1 MSGQRRSQ
9 IAGKAR
15 IENVKHHIMNG
26 IWAIVLAAG
35 ESRRMGSPK
44 MLLPYNDVTVIE
56 QVIRNLMDA
65 DIDRVVVVL
74 GANREEIMTV
84 TRQYDVFHCYNEEY
98 RKGMLSSVKCGFYS
112 LPQGCTGA
120 LIMPGDQPMTGPG
133 EINRVIRAFLESDRG
148 LVMAAHN
155 GKRGH
160 PLIVDLKYADEVL
173 NLPEGEGLRLLAQ
186 SHPDDVL
193 ESDTDDS
200 SVLRDIDTQEDYMNE
215 ISNTRE

>member
-1 MSGQRRSQ
+1 M
-9 IAGKAR
+9 
-15 IENVKHHIMNG
+15 
-26 IWAIVLAAG
+26 LAAG

-56 QVIRNLMDA
+56 QVINNLLDA
-65 DIDRVVVVL
+65 DIDRIVVVL
-74 GANREEIMTV
+74 GANREEIMEV
-84 TRQYDVFHCYNEEY
+84 TRSYDVFHCYNEDY
-98 RKGMLSSVKCGFYS
+98 MGGMLSSVKCGFYS

-133 EINRVIRAFLESDRG
+133 EINRVIRAFMESDKG

-160 PLIVDLKYADEVL
+160 PLIVDMKYADEVL
-173 NLPEGEGLRLLAQ
+173 NLPEDEGLRALAAK
-186 SHPDDVL
+186 HPEDVM

-215 ISNTRE
+215 ISKTRK

>member
-1 MSGQRRSQ
+1 
-9 IAGKAR
+9 
-15 IENVKHHIMNG
+15 MNG

-56 QVIRNLMDA
+56 QVIRNLLDS
-65 DIDRVVVVL
+65 DIDRVVIVL
-74 GANREEIMTV
+74 GANREKIMTV
-84 TRQYDVFHCYNEEY
+84 TRSYDVFHCYNEDY
-98 RKGMLSSVKCGFYS
+98 QTGMLSSVKCGFYS

-133 EINRVIRAFLESDRG
+133 EINRVIRTFLESDKG

-160 PLIVDLKYADEVL
+160 PLIVDMKYADEVL
-173 NLPEGEGLRLLAQ
+173 NLPDGEGLRALADRHQ
-186 SHPDDVL
+186 EDVL

-215 ISNTRE
+215 ISKTRE

>member
-1 MSGQRRSQ
+1 
-9 IAGKAR
+9 
-15 IENVKHHIMNG
+15 MNG

-56 QVIRNLMDA
+56 QVINNLLDA
-65 DIDRVVVVL
+65 DIDRIVVVL
-74 GANREEIMTV
+74 GANREKIMEV
-84 TRQYDVFHCYNEEY
+84 TRSYDVFHCYNEDY
-98 RKGMLSSVKCGFYS
+98 KGGMLSSVKCGFYS

-133 EINRVIRAFLESDRG
+133 EINRVIRAFIESDKG

-160 PLIVDLKYADEVL
+160 PLIVDMKYADEVL
-173 NLPEGEGLRLLAQ
+173 SLPEGEGLRALAAK
-186 SHPDDVL
+186 HPEDVM

-215 ISNTRE
+215 ISKTRK

>member
-1 MSGQRRSQ
+1 
-9 IAGKAR
+9 
-15 IENVKHHIMNG
+15 MNG

-56 QVIRNLMDA
+56 QVINNLLDA

-74 GANREEIMTV
+74 GANREEIMKV
-84 TRQYDVFHCYNEEY
+84 TRSYDVFHCYNEDY
-98 RKGMLSSVKCGFYS
+98 KGGMLSSVKCGFYS

-133 EINRVIRAFLESDRG
+133 EINRVIRTFLESERG

-160 PLIVDLKYADEVL
+160 PLIVDMKYADEVL
-173 NLPEGEGLRLLAQ
+173 NLSEGEGLRALAAM
-186 SHPDDVL
+186 HPEDVL
-193 ESDTDDS
+193 EADTDDS

-215 ISNTRE
+215 ISKTRK

>member
-1 MSGQRRSQ
+1 MTR
-9 IAGKAR
+9 
-15 IENVKHHIMNG
+15 

-56 QVIRNLMDA
+56 QVILNLLDS

-74 GANREEIMTV
+74 GAGREEIMSV
-84 TRQYDVFHCYNEEY
+84 TRRYDVFHCYNEDY
-98 RKGMLSSVKCGFYS
+98 KLGMLSSVKCGFYS
-112 LPQGCTGA
+112 LPRGCIGA

-133 EINRVIRAFLESDRG
+133 EINRVIRTFLESCKG

-160 PLIVDLKYADEVL
+160 PLIVDMKYADEVL
-173 NLPEGEGLRLLAQ
+173 NLPEGEGLRVLAVR
-186 SHPDDVL
+186 HPEDVL

-200 SVLRDIDTQEDYMNE
+200 SVLRDIDTLEDYMNE
-215 ISNTRE
+215 ISKTRE

>member
-1 MSGQRRSQ
+1 
-9 IAGKAR
+9 
-15 IENVKHHIMNG
+15 MNG

-35 ESRRMGSPK
+35 ESRSMGSPK
-44 MLLPYNDVTVIE
+44 MLLPYNDATVIE
-56 QVIRNLMDA
+56 QLVNNLLDA

-74 GANREEIMTV
+74 GANREDIMKV
-84 TRQYDVFHCYNEEY
+84 TRSYDVFHCYNEDY
-98 RKGMLSSVKCGFYS
+98 KGGMLSSVKCGFFS

-133 EINRVIRAFLESDRG
+133 EINRVIRTFLESGKG

-160 PLIVDLKYADEVL
+160 PLIVDMKYADEVL
-173 NLPEGEGLRLLAQ
+173 TLPEDEGLRALAAR
-186 SHPDDVL
+186 HPEDVL

-215 ISNTRE
+215 ISKTKE

>member
-1 MSGQRRSQ
+1 MS
-9 IAGKAR
+9 
-15 IENVKHHIMNG
+15 G

-56 QVIRNLMDA
+56 QVIRNLLDA

-74 GANREEIMTV
+74 GANREEIMKL
-84 TRQYDVFHCYNEEY
+84 TRSYDVFHCYNEDY
-98 RKGMLSSVKCGFYS
+98 KGGMLSSVKCGFYS

-133 EINRVIRAFLESDRG
+133 EINRVIRTFLEGDKG

-160 PLIVDLKYADEVL
+160 PLIVDMKYADEVL
-173 NLPEGEGLRLLAQ
+173 NLPESDGLRAL
-186 SHPDDVL
+186 SSMHPEDVQ

-200 SVLRDIDTQEDYMNE
+200 SVLRDIDTQEDYINE
-215 ISNTRE
+215 ISKTRK

>member
-1 MSGQRRSQ
+1 
-9 IAGKAR
+9 
-15 IENVKHHIMNG
+15 MNG

-44 MLLPYNDVTVIE
+44 MLLPYNDMTVIE
-56 QVIRNLMDA
+56 QVVNNLLDA

-74 GANREEIMTV
+74 GANREDIMKV
-84 TRQYDVFHCYNEEY
+84 TRSYDVFHCYNEDY
-98 RKGMLSSVKCGFYS
+98 KGGMLSSVKCGFFS

-133 EINRVIRAFLESDRG
+133 EINRVIRTFLESGKG

-160 PLIVDLKYADEVL
+160 PLIVDMKYADEVL
-173 NLPEGEGLRLLAQ
+173 TLPEDEGLRALAAR
-186 SHPDDVL
+186 HPEDVL

-200 SVLRDIDTQEDYMNE
+200 SVLRDIDTQEDYINV
-215 ISNTRE
+215 ISKTKE

>member
-1 MSGQRRSQ
+1 
-9 IAGKAR
+9 
-15 IENVKHHIMNG
+15 MNG

-44 MLLPYNDVTVIE
+44 MLLPYNDMTVIE
-56 QVIRNLMDA
+56 QVVNNLLDA

-74 GANREEIMTV
+74 GANREDIMKV
-84 TRQYDVFHCYNEEY
+84 TRSYDVFHCYNEDYKE
-98 RKGMLSSVKCGFYS
+98 GMLSSVKCGFYS

-133 EINRVIRAFLESDRG
+133 EINRVIRTFLESGKG

-160 PLIVDLKYADEVL
+160 PLIVDMKYADEVL
-173 NLPEGEGLRLLAQ
+173 TLPEDEGLRALAAR
-186 SHPDDVL
+186 HPEDVL

-215 ISNTRE
+215 ISKTKE

>member
-1 MSGQRRSQ
+1 M
-9 IAGKAR
+9 
-15 IENVKHHIMNG
+15 ENVKHHIMNG

-74 GANREEIMTV
+74 GANREAIMTV

-160 PLIVDLKYADEVL
+160 PLIVDMKYADEVL
-173 NLPEGEGLRLLAQ
+173 SLPEGEGLRLLAQ

-215 ISNTRE
+215 ISKTRE

>member
-1 MSGQRRSQ
+1 
-9 IAGKAR
+9 
-15 IENVKHHIMNG
+15 MNG

-44 MLLPYNDVTVIE
+44 MLLPYNDMTVIE
-56 QVIRNLMDA
+56 QVVNNLLDA

-74 GANREEIMTV
+74 GANREDIMKV
-84 TRQYDVFHCYNEEY
+84 TRSYDVFHCYNEDYKE
-98 RKGMLSSVKCGFYS
+98 GMLSSVKCGFYS

-133 EINRVIRAFLESDRG
+133 EINRVIRTFLESGKG

-160 PLIVDLKYADEVL
+160 PLIVDMKYADEVL
-173 NLPEGEGLRLLAQ
+173 TLPEDEGLRALAAR
-186 SHPDDVL
+186 HPEDVL

-200 SVLRDIDTQEDYMNE
+200 SVLRDIDTQEDYINV
-215 ISNTRE
+215 ISKTKE

>member
-1 MSGQRRSQ
+1 
-9 IAGKAR
+9 
-15 IENVKHHIMNG
+15 MNG

-56 QVIRNLMDA
+56 QVINNLLDA
-65 DIDRVVVVL
+65 DIDRIVVVL
-74 GANREEIMTV
+74 GANREEIMEV
-84 TRQYDVFHCYNEEY
+84 TRSYDVFHCYNEDY
-98 RKGMLSSVKCGFYS
+98 MGGMLSSVKCGFYS

-133 EINRVIRAFLESDRG
+133 EINRVIRAFMESDKG

-160 PLIVDLKYADEVL
+160 PLIVDMKYADEVL
-173 NLPEGEGLRLLAQ
+173 NLPEDEGLRALAAK
-186 SHPDDVL
+186 HPEDVM

-215 ISNTRE
+215 ISKTRK

>member
-1 MSGQRRSQ
+1 
-9 IAGKAR
+9 
-15 IENVKHHIMNG
+15 MNG

-44 MLLPYNDVTVIE
+44 MLLPYNDMTVIE
-56 QVIRNLMDA
+56 QVVNNLLDA

-74 GANREEIMTV
+74 GANREDIMKV
-84 TRQYDVFHCYNEEY
+84 TRSYDVFHCYNEDY
-98 RKGMLSSVKCGFYS
+98 KGGMLSSVKCGFFS

-133 EINRVIRAFLESDRG
+133 EINRVIRTFLESGKG

-160 PLIVDLKYADEVL
+160 PLIVDMKYADEVL
-173 NLPEGEGLRLLAQ
+173 NLPEDEGLRALAAR
-186 SHPDDVL
+186 HPEDVL

-215 ISNTRE
+215 ISKTKE

>member
-1 MSGQRRSQ
+1 
-9 IAGKAR
+9 
-15 IENVKHHIMNG
+15 MNG

-44 MLLPYNDVTVIE
+44 MLLPYNDMTVIE
-56 QVIRNLMDA
+56 QVVNNLLDA

-74 GANREEIMTV
+74 GANREDIMKV
-84 TRQYDVFHCYNEEY
+84 TRSYDVFHCYNEDY
-98 RKGMLSSVKCGFYS
+98 KGGMLSSVKCGFFS

-133 EINRVIRAFLESDRG
+133 EINRVIRTFLESGKG

-160 PLIVDLKYADEVL
+160 PLIVDMKYADEVL
-173 NLPEGEGLRLLAQ
+173 TLPEDEGLRALAAR
-186 SHPDDVL
+186 HPEDVL

-215 ISNTRE
+215 ISKTKE